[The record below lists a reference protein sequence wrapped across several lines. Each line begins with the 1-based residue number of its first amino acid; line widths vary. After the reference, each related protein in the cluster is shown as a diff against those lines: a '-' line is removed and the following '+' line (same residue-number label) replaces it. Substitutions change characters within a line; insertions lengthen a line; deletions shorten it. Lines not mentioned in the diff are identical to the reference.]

1 MQANTLRDEVLAKA
15 ETLRAL
21 PSLNT
26 ILNELLRIMNDKNS
40 SFSQLHNIIRYDQSI
55 SSKIISIAN
64 SAYYSRG
71 THIVSMERAMIVIGF
86 DEIKNIV
93 MCLAFLKEILNR
105 WKLKQEDLKVLWTH
119 SVRVGYAARALSNAL
134 MVEEPEKAFTVSI
147 LHDIGKVIFYLFSE
161 EYRRL
166 LVEARETKQDI
177 CRLEKEKF
185 GIDHQ
190 EVGYYMAI
198 KWRFPQ
204 EFSEVI
210 RGHHGGGDGDGDG
223 DGKSDLLHL
232 VTVADAFITNGHYP
246 GPEGMILEKERDR
259 IMADAER
266 ISQLLG
272 VANAGE

>member
-1 MQANTLRDEVLAKA
+1 MQAETTLRDEVLAKA
-15 ETLRAL
+15 ETLKAL

-40 SFSQLHNIIRYDQSI
+40 SFSQLHNVIRYDQSI

-119 SVRVGYAARALSNAL
+119 SVRVGYTARALSNNL
-134 MVEEPEKAFTVSI
+134 MIEEPEKAFTVSI

-166 LVEARETKQDI
+166 LIEARETKQDI
-177 CRLEKEKF
+177 CKLEKEKF

-198 KWRFPQ
+198 KWRFPE

-210 RGHHGGGDGDGDG
+210 RGHHGGP
-223 DGKSDLLHL
+223 DGKSELLHL
-232 VTVADAFITNGHYP
+232 VTVADAFVTNGHYP
-246 GPEGMILEKERDR
+246 GPEGMVLEKERDR
-259 IMADAER
+259 IMADAQR
-266 ISQLLG
+266 ISELLG
-272 VANAGE
+272 VVNAGE